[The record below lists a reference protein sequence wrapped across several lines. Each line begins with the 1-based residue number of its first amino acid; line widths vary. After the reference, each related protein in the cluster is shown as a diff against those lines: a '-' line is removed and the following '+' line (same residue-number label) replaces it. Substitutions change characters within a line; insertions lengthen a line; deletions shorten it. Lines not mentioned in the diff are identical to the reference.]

1 MDIKDLEDFLQTEES
16 PESKISFAD
25 IKKIVKDYSSYIRG
39 KKWFVVVAGVVGC
52 VIGVINAY
60 IYKPTYTATYKFS
73 IESKS
78 GGGSGGLSALS
89 MLAGINSS
97 SGTFSGDNLVEL
109 FRSRS
114 MVEMALLKPI
124 AFDGD
129 TMNLLEYKILADSLR
144 LKCDEKNAKEEDPT
158 KYHIATIC
166 DVTFPYGQDRD
177 SFSREQ
183 DSILM
188 EITAEMMKKNI
199 EIEKIDK
206 KLSYANFSVSSKDE
220 IFAKEFSS
228 AMINTVFDF
237 YLRSKRENTQRNIDE
252 FQSRADSIRKEL
264 NKSLYAAAHYRD
276 LNMNPSKSVLGVE
289 QLKYQTDIQINTSA
303 YSEIVKNIE
312 VMKLDM
318 AKSEPLIQEID
329 VPRYPLPNDK
339 KGKVK
344 TGIKYGFCLGFLT
357 VIVLCGIHF
366 MQKLSDEETEKD
378 TIE

>member
-1 MDIKDLEDFLQTEES
+1 MNIDLEDLLQTEEYS
-16 PESKISFAD
+16 QSKISFTD
-25 IKKIVKDYSSYIRG
+25 IKRIIKDYCSYLWD
-39 KKWFVVVAGVVGC
+39 KKWIIVVAGI
-52 VIGVINAY
+52 IGVIIGIIHAS

-78 GGGSGGLSALS
+78 GGGSGLGALS
-89 MLAGINSS
+89 MLAGFGSS

-124 AFDGD
+124 IIEKD

-144 LKCDEKNAKEEDPT
+144 LKCDEINAEIDPS
-158 KYHIATIC
+158 KYHIATLC
-166 DVTFPYGQDRD
+166 DVTFPYGQNRD
-177 SFSREQ
+177 SFTREQ
-183 DSILM
+183 DSIIM
-188 EITAEMMKKNI
+188 IIASGMMQKEIS
-199 EIEKIDK
+199 IEKLDK

-220 IFAKEFSS
+220 RFAKEFSA

-237 YLRSKRENTQRNIDE
+237 YLKSKRDKTQRNIDE

-264 NKSLYAAAHYRD
+264 NKSLYAVAHYRD
-276 LNMNPSKSVLGVE
+276 LNMNPSKNVLGVE
-289 QLKYQTDIQINTSA
+289 QLKYQTDIQINTAA

-329 VPRYPLPNDK
+329 VPRYPLENDK

-344 TGIKYGFCLGFLT
+344 TGIKYGFVMGFLA
-357 VIVLCGIHF
+357 IFVLCGIHF
-366 MQKLSDEETEKD
+366 FQKLNSKEEGENP
-378 TIE
+378 IE

>member
-1 MDIKDLEDFLQTEES
+1 MNIDLEDLLQTEEYS
-16 PESKISFAD
+16 QSKISFTD
-25 IKKIVKDYSSYIRG
+25 IKRIIKDYCSYLWD
-39 KKWFVVVAGVVGC
+39 KKWTIVVAGI
-52 VIGVINAY
+52 IGVIIGIIHAS

-78 GGGSGGLSALS
+78 GGGSGLGALS
-89 MLAGINSS
+89 MLAGFGSS

-124 AFDGD
+124 IIEKD

-144 LKCDEKNAKEEDPT
+144 LKCDEINAEIDPS
-158 KYHIATIC
+158 KYHIATLC
-166 DVTFPYGQDRD
+166 DVTFPYGQNRD
-177 SFSREQ
+177 SFTREQ
-183 DSILM
+183 DSIIM
-188 EITAEMMKKNI
+188 IIASGMMQKEIT
-199 EIEKIDK
+199 IEKLDK

-220 IFAKEFSS
+220 RFAKEFSA

-237 YLRSKRENTQRNIDE
+237 YLKSKRDKTQRNIDE

-264 NKSLYAAAHYRD
+264 NKSLYAVAHYRD
-276 LNMNPSKSVLGVE
+276 LNMNPSKNVLGVE
-289 QLKYQTDIQINTSA
+289 QLKYQTDIQINTAA

-329 VPRYPLPNDK
+329 VPRYPLENDK

-344 TGIKYGFCLGFLT
+344 TGIKYGFVMGFLA
-357 VIVLCGIHF
+357 IFVLCGIHF
-366 MQKLSDEETEKD
+366 FQKLNSKEEGENPV
-378 TIE
+378 E

>member
-1 MDIKDLEDFLQTEES
+1 MNIDLEDLLQTEEYS
-16 PESKISFAD
+16 QSKISFTD
-25 IKKIVKDYSSYIRG
+25 IKRIIKDYCSYLWD
-39 KKWFVVVAGVVGC
+39 KKWIIVVAGI
-52 VIGVINAY
+52 IGVIIGIIHAY

-78 GGGSGGLSALS
+78 GGGSGFGALS
-89 MLAGINSS
+89 MLAGFGSS

-124 AFDGD
+124 IIEKD

-144 LKCDEKNAKEEDPT
+144 LKCDEINAEIDPS
-158 KYHIATIC
+158 KYHIATLC
-166 DVTFPYGQDRD
+166 DVTFPYGQNRD
-177 SFSREQ
+177 SFTREQ
-183 DSILM
+183 DSIIM
-188 EITAEMMKKNI
+188 IIASGMMQKEIT
-199 EIEKIDK
+199 IEKLDK

-220 IFAKEFSS
+220 RFAKEFSA

-237 YLRSKRENTQRNIDE
+237 YLKSKRDKTQRNIDE

-264 NKSLYAAAHYRD
+264 NKSLYAVAHYRD
-276 LNMNPSKSVLGVE
+276 LNMNPSKNVLGVE
-289 QLKYQTDIQINTSA
+289 QLKYQTDIQINTAA

-329 VPRYPLPNDK
+329 VPRYPLENDK

-344 TGIKYGFCLGFLT
+344 TGIKYGFVMGFLA
-357 VIVLCGIHF
+357 IFVLCGIHF
-366 MQKLSDEETEKD
+366 FQKLNSEEETENSF
-378 TIE
+378 E

>member
-1 MDIKDLEDFLQTEES
+1 MNIDLEDLLQTEEYS
-16 PESKISFAD
+16 QSKISFTD
-25 IKKIVKDYSSYIRG
+25 IKRIIKDYCSYLWD
-39 KKWFVVVAGVVGC
+39 KKWIIVVAGIIGV
-52 VIGVINAY
+52 VIGIIHAY

-78 GGGSGGLSALS
+78 GGGSGFGALS
-89 MLAGINSS
+89 MLAGFGSS

-124 AFDGD
+124 IIEKD

-144 LKCDEKNAKEEDPT
+144 LKCDEINAKTDPS
-158 KYHIATIC
+158 KYHIATLC
-166 DVTFPYGQDRD
+166 DVTFPYDQNRD
-177 SFSREQ
+177 SFTREQ
-183 DSILM
+183 DSIIM
-188 EITAEMMKKNI
+188 IIASGMMQKEIT
-199 EIEKIDK
+199 IEKLDK

-220 IFAKEFSS
+220 RFAKEFSA

-237 YLRSKRENTQRNIDE
+237 YLKSKRDKTQRNIDE

-264 NKSLYAAAHYRD
+264 NKSLYAVAHYRD
-276 LNMNPSKSVLGVE
+276 LNMNPSKNVLGVE
-289 QLKYQTDIQINTSA
+289 QLKYQTDIQINTAA

-329 VPRYPLPNDK
+329 VPRYPLENDK

-344 TGIKYGFCLGFLT
+344 TGIKYGFVMGFLT
-357 VIVLCGIHF
+357 IFVLCGIHF
-366 MQKLSDEETEKD
+366 FQKLNSEEETENSF
-378 TIE
+378 E

>member
-1 MDIKDLEDFLQTEES
+1 MNIDLEDLLHTEES

-25 IKKIVKDYSSYIRG
+25 IKKTAKDYSSYIWS
-39 KKWFVVVAGVVGC
+39 KKWFVVAAGI
-52 VIGVINAY
+52 IGVIIGIVHAY
-60 IYKPTYTATYKFS
+60 TYKPTYTATYKFS

-78 GGGSGGLSALS
+78 GSASGFNALS
-89 MLAGINSS
+89 VLAGISSS

-124 AFDGD
+124 IVEGD
-129 TMNLLEYKILADSLR
+129 TMNLLEYKILADSTR
-144 LKCDEKNAKEEDPT
+144 LHCDEIRSNRDQT
-158 KYHIATIC
+158 KPHIATLC
-166 DVTFPYGQDRD
+166 DIYFPYNQNRD
-177 SFSREQ
+177 SFTREQ
-183 DSILM
+183 DSIIML
-188 EITAEMMKKNI
+188 IAAGMMQKDI
-199 EIEKIDK
+199 VIEKLDK
-206 KLSYANFSVSSKDE
+206 KLSYAYFSVSSKNE

-237 YLRSKRENTQRNIDE
+237 YLKSKRENAQKNLNE

-276 LNMNPSKSVLGVE
+276 LNMNPSKNVLGVE
-289 QLKYQTDIQINTSA
+289 QLKYQTDIQINTAA

-329 VPRYPLPNDK
+329 VPRYPLENDK

-344 TGIKYGFCLGFLT
+344 TGIKYGFVMGFLA
-357 VIVLCGIHF
+357 IFVLCGIHF
-366 MQKLSDEETEKD
+366 FQKLNSEEETEKSF
-378 TIE
+378 E

>member
-1 MDIKDLEDFLQTEES
+1 MNINLEDLLQEEKS
-16 PESKISFAD
+16 HESNISFSD
-25 IKKIVKDYSSYIRG
+25 IKKTLSEYCSYIWS
-39 KKWFVVVAGVVGC
+39 KKLVVIVAAIV
-52 VIGVINAY
+52 GVIIGIVHAY
-60 IYKPTYTATYKFS
+60 YYMPTYIAAYKFS

-78 GGGSGGLSALS
+78 GGTSGLGALS
-89 MLAGINSS
+89 IIAGLNSS

-114 MVEMALLKPI
+114 MVEKALLKPI
-124 AFDGD
+124 VVDGD
-129 TMNLLEYKILADSLR
+129 TMNLLEYKILANSSR
-144 LKCDEKNAKEEDPT
+144 LHCDEIKAKEDPT
-158 KYHIATIC
+158 KPHIATLC
-166 DVTFPYGQDRD
+166 DISFPYGQCRET
-177 SFSREQ
+177 FSREQ

-188 EITAEMMKKNI
+188 GIASAMMKESI

-206 KLSYANFSVSSKDE
+206 KLSYANFYVYSKNE
-220 IFAKEFSS
+220 RFAKEFST

-237 YLRSKRENTQRNIDE
+237 YLQSKKEKAQRNIDE

-264 NKSLYAAAHYRD
+264 NKSLYAVAHYRD

-289 QLKYQTDIQINTSA
+289 QLKYQTDIQINTAA

-318 AKSEPLIQEID
+318 TKSEPLIQEID

-344 TGIKYGFCLGFLT
+344 TGLKYGIVLGLLSVF
-357 VIVLCGIHF
+357 VLCGIHF
-366 MQKLSDEETEKD
+366 IQESNRKNESEDSME
-378 TIE
+378 

>member
-1 MDIKDLEDFLQTEES
+1 MDDAQ
-16 PESKISFAD
+16 ESKISIAD
-25 IKKIVKDYSSYIRG
+25 IKKVIKDYISFLWG
-39 KKWFVVVAGVVGC
+39 KKLYVVAACIVGC
-52 VIGVINAY
+52 IVGIVYAY

-78 GGGSGGLSALS
+78 SGGGGLSALS

-124 AFDGD
+124 IVEGD

-144 LKCDEKNAKEEDPT
+144 LKCDETKAIEDTSKP
-158 KYHIATIC
+158 HIASIC

-188 EITAEMMKKNI
+188 GITFEMMKKDI

-206 KLSYANFSVSSKDE
+206 KLSYANFSVKSKNE
-220 IFAKEFSS
+220 RFAKEFSS

-237 YLRSKRENTQRNIDE
+237 YLRSKRENAQRNIAE
-252 FQSRADSIRKEL
+252 FQSRADSIRIEL

-329 VPRYPLPNDK
+329 VPRYPLANDK
-339 KGKVK
+339 KGKLK
-344 TGIKYGFCLGFLT
+344 TGIKYGLGLGFLAML
-357 VIVLCGIHF
+357 VLCGIHF
-366 MQKLSDEETEKD
+366 VQKLSKED
-378 TIE
+378 TDNNTVE

>member
-1 MDIKDLEDFLQTEES
+1 MNIDLEDLLQTEEYS
-16 PESKISFAD
+16 QSKISFTD
-25 IKKIVKDYSSYIRG
+25 IKRIIKDYCSYLWD
-39 KKWFVVVAGVVGC
+39 KKWTIVVAGI
-52 VIGVINAY
+52 IGVIIGIIHAY

-78 GGGSGGLSALS
+78 GGGNGLGALS
-89 MLAGINSS
+89 MLAGFGSS

-124 AFDGD
+124 IIEKD

-144 LKCDEKNAKEEDPT
+144 LKCDEINAEIDPS
-158 KYHIATIC
+158 KYHIATLC
-166 DVTFPYGQDRD
+166 DVTFPYGQNRD
-177 SFSREQ
+177 SFTREQ
-183 DSILM
+183 DSIIM
-188 EITAEMMKKNI
+188 IIASGMMQKEIT
-199 EIEKIDK
+199 IEKLDK

-220 IFAKEFSS
+220 RFAKEFSA

-237 YLRSKRENTQRNIDE
+237 YLKSKRDKTQRNIDE

-264 NKSLYAAAHYRD
+264 NKSLYAVAHYRD
-276 LNMNPSKSVLGVE
+276 LNMNPSKNVLGVE
-289 QLKYQTDIQINTSA
+289 QLKYQTDIQINTAA

-329 VPRYPLPNDK
+329 VPRYPLENDK

-344 TGIKYGFCLGFLT
+344 TGIKYGFVMGFLA
-357 VIVLCGIHF
+357 IFVLCGIHF
-366 MQKLSDEETEKD
+366 FQKLNSKEEGENPV
-378 TIE
+378 E

>member
-1 MDIKDLEDFLQTEES
+1 MNIDLEDLLQTEEYS
-16 PESKISFAD
+16 QSKISFTD
-25 IKKIVKDYSSYIRG
+25 IKRIIKDYCSYLWD
-39 KKWFVVVAGVVGC
+39 KKWIIVVAGI
-52 VIGVINAY
+52 IGVIIGIIHAY

-78 GGGSGGLSALS
+78 GGGSGFGALS
-89 MLAGINSS
+89 MLAGFGSS

-124 AFDGD
+124 IIEKD

-144 LKCDEKNAKEEDPT
+144 LKCDEINAEIDPS
-158 KYHIATIC
+158 KYHIATLC
-166 DVTFPYGQDRD
+166 DVTFPYGQNRD
-177 SFSREQ
+177 SFTREQ
-183 DSILM
+183 DSIIM
-188 EITAEMMKKNI
+188 IIASGMMQKEIS
-199 EIEKIDK
+199 IEKLDK

-220 IFAKEFSS
+220 RFAKEFSA

-237 YLRSKRENTQRNIDE
+237 YLKSKRDKTQRNIDE

-264 NKSLYAAAHYRD
+264 NKSLYAVAHYRD
-276 LNMNPSKSVLGVE
+276 LNMNPSKNVLGVE
-289 QLKYQTDIQINTSA
+289 QLKYQTDIQINTAA

-329 VPRYPLPNDK
+329 VPRYPLENDK

-344 TGIKYGFCLGFLT
+344 TGIKYGFVMGFLA
-357 VIVLCGIHF
+357 IFVLCGIRF
-366 MQKLSDEETEKD
+366 FQKLNSKEEGENPV
-378 TIE
+378 E

>member
-1 MDIKDLEDFLQTEES
+1 MNIDLEDLLQTEEYS
-16 PESKISFAD
+16 QSKISFTD
-25 IKKIVKDYSSYIRG
+25 IKRIIKDYCSYLWD
-39 KKWFVVVAGVVGC
+39 KKWTIVVAGI
-52 VIGVINAY
+52 IGVIIGIIHAY

-78 GGGSGGLSALS
+78 GGGSGLGALS
-89 MLAGINSS
+89 MLAGFGSS

-124 AFDGD
+124 IIEKD

-144 LKCDEKNAKEEDPT
+144 LKCDEINAEIDPS
-158 KYHIATIC
+158 KYHIATLC
-166 DVTFPYGQDRD
+166 DVTFPYGQNRD
-177 SFSREQ
+177 SFTREQ
-183 DSILM
+183 DSIIM
-188 EITAEMMKKNI
+188 IIASGMMQKEIT
-199 EIEKIDK
+199 IEKLDK

-220 IFAKEFSS
+220 RFAKEFSA

-237 YLRSKRENTQRNIDE
+237 YLKSKRDKTQRNIDE

-264 NKSLYAAAHYRD
+264 NKSLYAVAHYRD
-276 LNMNPSKSVLGVE
+276 LNMNPSKNVLGVE
-289 QLKYQTDIQINTSA
+289 QLKYQTDIQINTAA

-329 VPRYPLPNDK
+329 VPRYPLENDK

-344 TGIKYGFCLGFLT
+344 TGIKYGFVMGFLA
-357 VIVLCGIHF
+357 IFVLCGIHF
-366 MQKLSDEETEKD
+366 FQKLNSKEEGENPV
-378 TIE
+378 E

>member
-1 MDIKDLEDFLQTEES
+1 MNIDLEDLLHTEES

-25 IKKIVKDYSSYIRG
+25 IKKTAKDYSSYIWS
-39 KKWFVVVAGVVGC
+39 KKWFVVAAGI
-52 VIGVINAY
+52 IGVIIGIVHAY
-60 IYKPTYTATYKFS
+60 TYKPTYTATYKFS

-78 GGGSGGLSALS
+78 GSASGFNALS
-89 MLAGINSS
+89 VLAGISSS

-124 AFDGD
+124 IVEGD
-129 TMNLLEYKILADSLR
+129 TMNLLEYKILADSTR
-144 LKCDEKNAKEEDPT
+144 LHCDEMRSNRDQT
-158 KYHIATIC
+158 KPHIATLC
-166 DVTFPYGQDRD
+166 DVYFPYNQNRD
-177 SFSREQ
+177 SFTREQ
-183 DSILM
+183 DSIIML
-188 EITAEMMKKNI
+188 IAAGMMQKDI
-199 EIEKIDK
+199 VIEKLDK
-206 KLSYANFSVSSKDE
+206 KLSYAYFSVSSKNE

-237 YLRSKRENTQRNIDE
+237 YLKSKRENAQKNLNE

-276 LNMNPSKSVLGVE
+276 LNMNPSKNVLGVE
-289 QLKYQTDIQINTSA
+289 QLKYQTDIQINTAA

-329 VPRYPLPNDK
+329 VPRYPLENDK

-344 TGIKYGFCLGFLT
+344 TGIKYGFVMGFLA
-357 VIVLCGIHF
+357 IFVLCGIHF
-366 MQKLSDEETEKD
+366 FQKLNSEEETEKSF
-378 TIE
+378 E

>member
-1 MDIKDLEDFLQTEES
+1 MNIDLEDLLQTEEYS
-16 PESKISFAD
+16 QSKISFTD
-25 IKKIVKDYSSYIRG
+25 IKRIIKDYCSYLWD
-39 KKWFVVVAGVVGC
+39 KKWAIVVAGI
-52 VIGVINAY
+52 IGVIIGIIHAS

-78 GGGSGGLSALS
+78 GGGSGLGALS
-89 MLAGINSS
+89 MLAGFGSS

-124 AFDGD
+124 IIEKD
-129 TMNLLEYKILADSLR
+129 TMNLLEYKILADSMR
-144 LKCDEKNAKEEDPT
+144 LKCDEINAEIDPS
-158 KYHIATIC
+158 KYHIATLC
-166 DVTFPYGQDRD
+166 DVTFPYGQNRD
-177 SFSREQ
+177 SFTREQ
-183 DSILM
+183 DSIIM
-188 EITAEMMKKNI
+188 IIASGMMQKEIT
-199 EIEKIDK
+199 IEKLDK

-220 IFAKEFSS
+220 RFAKEFSA

-237 YLRSKRENTQRNIDE
+237 YLKSKRDKTQRNIDE

-264 NKSLYAAAHYRD
+264 NKSLYAVAHYRD
-276 LNMNPSKSVLGVE
+276 LNMNPSKNVLGVE
-289 QLKYQTDIQINTSA
+289 QLKYQTDIQINTAA

-329 VPRYPLPNDK
+329 VPRYPLENDK

-344 TGIKYGFCLGFLT
+344 TGIKYGFVMGFLA
-357 VIVLCGIHF
+357 IFVLCGIHF
-366 MQKLSDEETEKD
+366 FQKLNSKEEGENPV
-378 TIE
+378 E

>member
-1 MDIKDLEDFLQTEES
+1 MNIDLEDLLQTEEYS
-16 PESKISFAD
+16 QSKISFTD
-25 IKKIVKDYSSYIRG
+25 IKRIIKDYCSYLWD
-39 KKWFVVVAGVVGC
+39 KKWIIVVAGI
-52 VIGVINAY
+52 IGVIIGIIHAS

-78 GGGSGGLSALS
+78 GGGSGLGALS
-89 MLAGINSS
+89 MLAGFGSS

-114 MVEMALLKPI
+114 LVEMALLKPI
-124 AFDGD
+124 IIEKD

-144 LKCDEKNAKEEDPT
+144 LKCDEINAEIDPS
-158 KYHIATIC
+158 KYHIATLC
-166 DVTFPYGQDRD
+166 DVTFPYGQNRD
-177 SFSREQ
+177 SFTREQ
-183 DSILM
+183 DSIIM
-188 EITAEMMKKNI
+188 IIASGMMQKEIS
-199 EIEKIDK
+199 IEKLDK

-220 IFAKEFSS
+220 RFAKEFSA

-237 YLRSKRENTQRNIDE
+237 YLKSKRDKTQRNIDE

-264 NKSLYAAAHYRD
+264 NKSLYAVAHYRD
-276 LNMNPSKSVLGVE
+276 LNMNPSKNVLGVE
-289 QLKYQTDIQINTSA
+289 QLKYQTDIQINTAA

-329 VPRYPLPNDK
+329 VPRYPLENDK

-344 TGIKYGFCLGFLT
+344 TGIKYGFVMGFLA
-357 VIVLCGIHF
+357 IFVLCGIHF
-366 MQKLSDEETEKD
+366 FQKLNSKEEGENPV
-378 TIE
+378 E

>member
-1 MDIKDLEDFLQTEES
+1 MNIDLEDLLQTEEYS
-16 PESKISFAD
+16 QSKISFTD
-25 IKKIVKDYSSYIRG
+25 IKRIIKDYCSYLWD
-39 KKWFVVVAGVVGC
+39 KKWIIVVAGI
-52 VIGVINAY
+52 IGVIIGIIHAS

-78 GGGSGGLSALS
+78 GGGSGLGALS
-89 MLAGINSS
+89 MLAGFGSS

-124 AFDGD
+124 IIEKD

-144 LKCDEKNAKEEDPT
+144 LKCDEINAEIDPS
-158 KYHIATIC
+158 KYHIATLC
-166 DVTFPYGQDRD
+166 DVTFPYGQNRD
-177 SFSREQ
+177 SFTREQ
-183 DSILM
+183 DSIIM
-188 EITAEMMKKNI
+188 IIASGMMQKEIS
-199 EIEKIDK
+199 IEKLDK

-220 IFAKEFSS
+220 RFAKEFSA

-237 YLRSKRENTQRNIDE
+237 YLKSKRDKTQRNIDE

-264 NKSLYAAAHYRD
+264 NKSLYAVAHYRD
-276 LNMNPSKSVLGVE
+276 LNMNPSKNVLGVE
-289 QLKYQTDIQINTSA
+289 QLKYQTDIQINTAA

-329 VPRYPLPNDK
+329 VPRYPLENDK

-344 TGIKYGFCLGFLT
+344 TGIKYGFVMGFLA
-357 VIVLCGIHF
+357 IFVLCGIHF
-366 MQKLSDEETEKD
+366 FQKLNSKEEGENPV
-378 TIE
+378 E

>member
-1 MDIKDLEDFLQTEES
+1 MNIDLEDLLQQEES

-25 IKKIVKDYSSYIRG
+25 IKKIVNDYFSYIWD
-39 KKWFVVVAGVVGC
+39 KKWFVLAAGIIGI
-52 VIGVINAY
+52 VIGIVHAY

-78 GGGSGGLSALS
+78 SGGSGFSALS
-89 MLAGINSS
+89 MLAGISSS

-114 MVEMALLKPI
+114 MVEMALLKPVI
-124 AFDGD
+124 IEGD

-144 LKCDEKNAKEEDPT
+144 LKCEEIKAKRVPSKT
-158 KYHIATIC
+158 HIATIC
-166 DVTFPYGQDRD
+166 DVTFPYGQNRE
-177 SFSREQ
+177 SFTREQ
-183 DSILM
+183 DSIIM
-188 EITAEMMKKNI
+188 AVASEMMKKDI
-199 EIEKIDK
+199 AIEKTDK
-206 KLSYANFSVSSKDE
+206 KLSYANFSVSSKNE
-220 IFAKEFSS
+220 KFAKEFSS

-237 YLRSKRENTQRNIDE
+237 YLKSKRENAQKNIDE
-252 FQSRADSIRKEL
+252 FQTRADSIRKEL

-276 LNMNPSKSVLGVE
+276 LNMNPSKNVLGVE
-289 QLKYQTDIQINTSA
+289 QLKYQTDIQINTAA

-329 VPRYPLPNDK
+329 VPRYPLENDK
-339 KGKVK
+339 KGKLK
-344 TGIKYGFCLGFLT
+344 TGIKYGFVLGFLT

-366 MQKLSDEETEKD
+366 IQKLSNEETEKD

>member
-1 MDIKDLEDFLQTEES
+1 MNIDLEELMKMDDAQ
-16 PESKISFAD
+16 ESKISVAD
-25 IKKIVKDYSSYIRG
+25 IKKVIIDYWSYIWS
-39 KKWFVVVAGVVGC
+39 KKWFVVVAVVVGI
-52 VIGVINAY
+52 VLGVINAY
-60 IYKPTYTATYKFS
+60 TYKPTYTATYKFS

-78 GGGSGGLSALS
+78 GGGGGGLSALS

-124 AFDGD
+124 VLDGD

-144 LKCDEKNAKEEDPT
+144 LKCDEENAKEEDTT
-158 KYHIATIC
+158 KFHLPSIC
-166 DVTFPYGQDRD
+166 DVTFPYGQDRE

-188 EITAEMMKKNI
+188 GITAEMMKKNI

-220 IFAKEFSS
+220 VFAKEFSS

-329 VPRYPLPNDK
+329 VPRYPLANDK

-344 TGIKYGFCLGFLT
+344 TGIKYGFALGFLT
-357 VIVLCGIHF
+357 VIILCGTHF
-366 MQKLSDEETEKD
+366 VQGLCKEETDNE
-378 TIE
+378 TAE